1 MNIATHH
8 SSDLHRVI
16 ILGRL
21 ESTEDRVALLALLTP
36 PAGPDEAAPWRLEF
50 YDAEI
55 LPNCIVAA
63 LALALDRG
71 MKLNLVVYRPLLC
84 RYLMRLGLPAR
95 LESGRSG
102 GSSAQALKE
111 CGTSVPVEPD
121 AAPSDKLL
129 EHFITELRSQCGY
142 DLRGYEPRSLKR
154 RLRSLMIQFN
164 HRDFFSFQQSIFT
177 ETRQLERLQ
186 NEISVGIT
194 GFFRHPEQF
203 LALRDD
209 ILPGFASLPLIKVWS
224 AGCATGE
231 EPYSLAAL
239 LAETGLLDRSQV
251 VATDV
256 NAHFLDVARS
266 GLYPLDRL
274 AENELNYRLGGGCRD
289 LAGHLAS
296 QGRYLMVAESLR
308 DHIRFQQHS
317 LIRDGEFDEFHL
329 IVCRNVLIYFDA
341 TTQARVLAQFARSL
355 HRDGYLLLGPEDG
368 LATRAIAQGFVPHP
382 KCRHLYRWQGVQAHD

>member
-8 SSDLHRVI
+8 CPDLHRVI

-21 ESTEDRVALLALLTP
+21 ESTEDRVALLALLAP
-36 PAGPDEAAPWRLEF
+36 RDGPNEAAPWRLEF

-71 MKLNLVVYRPLLC
+71 MKLNLVVYRALLA
-84 RYLMRLGLPAR
+84 RSLMRLGLPVR
-95 LESGRSG
+95 LESGRVGTASG
-102 GSSAQALKE
+102 QALN
-111 CGTSVPVEPD
+111 TAAAVSTD

-129 EHFITELRSQCGY
+129 EDFIAELRSQCGY

-164 HRDFFSFQQSIFT
+164 HRDFFSFQRSIFT
-177 ETRQLERLQ
+177 EPGQLERLQ
-186 NEISVGIT
+186 TEISVGIT

-209 ILPGFASLPLIKVWS
+209 ILPGLASLPLIKVWS
-224 AGCATGE
+224 AGCSTGE

-239 LAETGLLDRSQV
+239 LAETGLLERSQI
-251 VATDV
+251 VATDI
-256 NAHFLDVARS
+256 NAHFLDLAVS
-266 GLYPLDRL
+266 GLYPLDKL

-296 QGRYLMVAESLR
+296 QGRYLMVADSLR
-308 DHIRFQQHS
+308 DRIRFQQHS
-317 LIRDGEFDEFHL
+317 LTRDGDLDEFHL

-341 TTQARVLAQFARSL
+341 ATQVRVLAQFARSL

-382 KCRHLYRWQGVQAHD
+382 KCRHLYRRQEVQAHD